1 MNRTFMDRI
10 GFLPPI
16 TTAFP
21 ARGRRGLVLL
31 AIKRGSE
38 ILIAFT
44 ALIVTSPIL
53 LLVAIIVRLDSPGPA
68 VFRQLRVGA
77 NGRLFWFY
85 KFRTLY
91 ADAKT
96 RFPELYVY
104 DYSGEELKTVCFKLR
119 EDPRVTRAGLWLR
132 KSTLDEL
139 PNLWNLLKGDIA
151 IAGPRPE
158 IPEMLKHYQ
167 PSQLVKFSVRPGIT
181 GLAQTHGRG
190 RLSLQDTIALDIK
203 YVQNQS
209 LWLDIRIVC
218 RTLRMVLTRD
228 GAF

>member
-16 TTAFP
+16 TAGFP
-21 ARGRRGLVLL
+21 ARGRRGLVLRT
-31 AIKRGSE
+31 IKRASE
-38 ILIAFT
+38 ILIAAT

-77 NGRLFWFY
+77 DGRLFWFY

-96 RFPELYVY
+96 RFPELYAY
-104 DYSGEELKTVCFKLR
+104 DYSREELQTICFKR
-119 EDPRVTRAGLWLR
+119 RDDPRVTRAGLWLR

-151 IAGPRPE
+151 VVGPRPE
-158 IPEMLKHYQ
+158 IPEMLKHYR
-167 PSQLVKFSVRPGIT
+167 PGQLVKFSVRPGIT
-181 GLAQTHGRG
+181 GLAQTQGRG
-190 RLSLQDTIALDIK
+190 RLSLQETITLDIE